1 MEKSVIITVCGLQS
15 YEGAED
21 DTIELVTEGRL
32 TDYGGGTLTLS
43 YQESELTGMEGT
55 ETVIHMEEDGK
66 ITLLRTGRFNSQMIF
81 EAGERHL
88 TLYQTPY
95 GDLAVGVRTERL
107 KNTMNMEGGELEI
120 AYGIEV
126 DDVMTG
132 KSLLKIK
139 VRENGR
145 KRAARL
151 SQ

>member
-1 MEKSVIITVCGLQS
+1 MEKDVIITVCGLQS

-32 TDYGGGTLTLS
+32 TDYGGGTLVLS

-66 ITLLRTGRFNSQMIF
+66 ITLVRTGQFNSQMIF
-81 EAGERHL
+81 EEGERHL

-95 GDLAVGVRTERL
+95 GDLAVGVRTDRL
-107 KNTMNMEGGELEI
+107 KNTVDMDGGELEI
-120 AYGIEV
+120 SYGIEV
-126 DDVMTG
+126 DNVMTG

-139 VRENGR
+139 VREDGR
-145 KRAARL
+145 NKAVRL
-151 SQ
+151 PQ

>member
-1 MEKSVIITVCGLQS
+1 MEKDVIITVCGLQS

-32 TDYGGGTLTLS
+32 TDYGGGTLVLS

-66 ITLLRTGRFNSQMIF
+66 ITLVRTGQFNSQMIF
-81 EAGERHL
+81 EEGERHL

-95 GDLAVGVRTERL
+95 GDLAVGVRTDRL
-107 KNTMNMEGGELEI
+107 KNTVDMDGGELEI
-120 AYGIEV
+120 SYGIEV
-126 DDVMTG
+126 DNVMTG

-139 VRENGR
+139 VREDGR
-145 KRAARL
+145 NKVVRL
-151 SQ
+151 PQ